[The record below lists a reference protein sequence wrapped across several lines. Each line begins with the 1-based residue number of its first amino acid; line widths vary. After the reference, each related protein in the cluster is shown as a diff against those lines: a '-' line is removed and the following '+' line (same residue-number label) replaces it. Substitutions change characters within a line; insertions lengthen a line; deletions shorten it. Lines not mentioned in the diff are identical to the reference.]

1 MCSFDRKHRPIVL
14 LLHLWQDKVQY
25 TILIS
30 CTHTF
35 RIDAIHEKFPFKI
48 TAAAFAAK
56 ITNLRF
62 WGRTFRLNPQAVVFI
77 IGYMDLFFGEARQL
91 GEQFIGGIGI
101 NNINAK
107 W

>member
-56 ITNLRF
+56 ITNLHLRD
-62 WGRTFRLNPQAVVFI
+62 RTFRLNPQAVVFI
-77 IGYMDLFFGEARQL
+77 IGYMDLLFGEARQR
-91 GEQFIGGIGI
+91 GEQILSLI
-101 NNINAK
+101 NI
-107 W
+107 